1 VHALVLYPVAVPVPQ
16 GAEQSL
22 FQVTSENEVQ
32 PPLTVGENGL
42 VKFTCIVCQFNG
54 LVKFTCIVCQF
65 NGLVKFTC
73 IVCQFNG
80 LVNFT
85 CIVCHFNCLVKFICI
100 VCQIKQNSIL
110 PYLSLFHLIRLVYRQ
125 RLFLKK

>member
-80 LVNFT
+80 LV
-85 CIVCHFNCLVKFICI
+85 KFICI
-100 VCQIKQNSIL
+100 VCQFNGLVKFTCIVCQFNQNSIL
-110 PYLSLFHLIRLVYRQ
+110 PYLSLFNLIRLVYRQ

>member
-1 VHALVLYPVAVPVPQ
+1 MHALVLYPVAVPVPQ

-65 NGLVKFTC
+65 N
-73 IVCQFNG
+73 
-80 LVNFT
+80 
-85 CIVCHFNCLVKFICI
+85 
-100 VCQIKQNSIL
+100 QNSIL
-110 PYLSLFHLIRLVYRQ
+110 PYLSLFNLIRLVYRQ

>member
-80 LVNFT
+80 LV
-85 CIVCHFNCLVKFICI
+85 KFICI
-100 VCQIKQNSIL
+100 VCQFNQNSIL
-110 PYLSLFHLIRLVYRQ
+110 PYLSLFNLIRLVYRQ

>member
-42 VKFTCIVCQFNG
+42 VKFTCIVCQFN
-54 LVKFTCIVCQF
+54 
-65 NGLVKFTC
+65 
-73 IVCQFNG
+73 
-80 LVNFT
+80 
-85 CIVCHFNCLVKFICI
+85 
-100 VCQIKQNSIL
+100 QNSIL
-110 PYLSLFHLIRLVYRQ
+110 PYLSLFNLIRLVYRQ

>member
-73 IVCQFNG
+73 IVCQFN
-80 LVNFT
+80 
-85 CIVCHFNCLVKFICI
+85 
-100 VCQIKQNSIL
+100 QNSIL
-110 PYLSLFHLIRLVYRQ
+110 PYLSLFNLIRLVYRQ

>member
-1 VHALVLYPVAVPVPQ
+1 MHALVLYPVAVPVPQ

-22 FQVTSENEVQ
+22 FQVISENEVQ

-54 LVKFTCIVCQF
+54 LVKLTCIVCQF
-65 NGLVKFTC
+65 N
-73 IVCQFNG
+73 
-80 LVNFT
+80 
-85 CIVCHFNCLVKFICI
+85 
-100 VCQIKQNSIL
+100 QNSIL
-110 PYLSLFHLIRLVYRQ
+110 PYLSLFNLIRLVYRQ

>member
-54 LVKFTCIVCQF
+54 LVKFICIVCQF
-65 NGLVKFTC
+65 N
-73 IVCQFNG
+73 
-80 LVNFT
+80 
-85 CIVCHFNCLVKFICI
+85 
-100 VCQIKQNSIL
+100 QNSIL
-110 PYLSLFHLIRLVYRQ
+110 PYLSLFNLIRLVYRQ

>member
-65 NGLVKFTC
+65 N
-73 IVCQFNG
+73 
-80 LVNFT
+80 
-85 CIVCHFNCLVKFICI
+85 
-100 VCQIKQNSIL
+100 QNSIL
-110 PYLSLFHLIRLVYRQ
+110 PYLSLFNLIRLVYRQ

>member
-1 VHALVLYPVAVPVPQ
+1 MHALVLYPVAVPVPQ

-73 IVCQFNG
+73 IVCQFN
-80 LVNFT
+80 
-85 CIVCHFNCLVKFICI
+85 
-100 VCQIKQNSIL
+100 QNSIL
-110 PYLSLFHLIRLVYRQ
+110 PYLSLFNLIRLVYRQ

>member
-1 VHALVLYPVAVPVPQ
+1 MHALVLYPVAVPVPQ

-54 LVKFTCIVCQF
+54 LVKFICIVCQF
-65 NGLVKFTC
+65 N
-73 IVCQFNG
+73 
-80 LVNFT
+80 
-85 CIVCHFNCLVKFICI
+85 
-100 VCQIKQNSIL
+100 QNSIL
-110 PYLSLFHLIRLVYRQ
+110 PYLSLFNLIRLVYRQ